1 MDQAS
6 SRFSFT
12 NLADPAQ
19 ASDDGDAVIK
29 GLTQPQKTVPV
40 QYFYDQRGSQLFER
54 ICELP
59 EYYPTRTE
67 RLILE
72 AHASD
77 IAAFTGPCELVELG
91 SGSASKTRLL
101 LNAHAQCHHPLHFIP
116 IDVSEAMLT
125 ESSIDLLAHYDDLQI
140 QAFSG
145 TYERALA
152 ALPPCRAPARMV
164 MILGS
169 TIGNFDHLERTHLLD
184 HVTAA
189 MAPGGY
195 FLAGFDLQKEV
206 AIIEAAYNDAQGVT
220 AEFNLNMLRHLN
232 CRHGGNFVLENFGHH
247 AFYDTRAHQIEMHLI
262 SRCAQTVILKDLDL
276 EIAFEARETI
286 HTEVSRKFDRE
297 NLPAEFAAAGLEV
310 AQIWT
315 DPKDWFALVLF
326 RAPPLGGG

>member
-29 GLTQPQKTVPV
+29 GLTQPRKTVPV
-40 QYFYDQRGSQLFER
+40 QYFYDERGSRLFER

-72 AHASD
+72 THAAD
-77 IAAFTGPCELVELG
+77 IAALTGPCELVELG

-101 LNAHAQCHHPLHFIP
+101 LEAHARCDHSLHFIP

-125 ESSIDLLAHYDDLQI
+125 ESSIGLLAQYDDLRI
-140 QAFSG
+140 QAFSA
-145 TYERALA
+145 TYERALE
-152 ALPPCRAPARMV
+152 ALAPRKAPARMV

-169 TIGNFDHLERTHLLD
+169 TIGNFDPQERTRLLD

-189 MAPGGY
+189 MVPGDY
-195 FLAGFDLQKEV
+195 FLVGFDLQKDV
-206 AIIEAAYNDAQGVT
+206 AIIEAAYNDDQGVT

-232 CRHGGNFVLENFGHH
+232 WRHGGNFVLENFSHH

-262 SRCAQTVILKDLDL
+262 SRCAQTVALKELDL
-276 EIAFEARETI
+276 EISFEARETI
-286 HTEVSRKFDRE
+286 HTEVSRKFDRG

-310 AQIWT
+310 ARTWT
-315 DPKDWFALVLF
+315 DPKDWFSLVLF
-326 RAPPLGGG
+326 RAPPVGGG

>member
-1 MDQAS
+1 MDQVS
-6 SRFSFT
+6 PRFT
-12 NLADPAQ
+12 HTRLADPAQ
-19 ASDDGDAVIK
+19 ASDDGDAVIT

-40 QYFYDQRGSQLFER
+40 QYFYDDRGSQLFEM
-54 ICELP
+54 ICGLP

-72 AHASD
+72 TNAAD
-77 IAAFTGPCELVELG
+77 IASFTGPCELVELG

-101 LNAHAQCHHPLHFIP
+101 LAAHAECDHPLHFLP
-116 IDVSEAMLT
+116 IDVSEALLT
-125 ESSIDLLAHYDDLQI
+125 ESSIDLLALYDDLRI

-152 ALPPCRAPARMV
+152 ALPPRKAPARMV

-169 TIGNFDHLERTHLLD
+169 TIGNFDAQERTRLLD

-189 MAPGGY
+189 MAPGDY
-195 FLAGFDLQKEV
+195 FLVGFDLQKDV

-232 CRHGGNFVLENFGHH
+232 RRYGGNFVLENFSHL

-262 SRCAQTVILKDLDL
+262 SRCAHTVTLRELDL
-276 EIAFEARETI
+276 EIAFDARETI
-286 HTEVSRKFDRE
+286 HTEVSRKFDSK

-326 RAPPLGGG
+326 RAPPVAGG

>member
-1 MDQAS
+1 MDQMS

-40 QYFYDQRGSQLFER
+40 QYFYDECGSQLFEQ

-72 AHASD
+72 TNAAGIAS
-77 IAAFTGPCELVELG
+77 FTGPCELVELG

-101 LNAHAQCHHPLHFIP
+101 LDAHAQCDHPLHFLP

-125 ESSIDLLAHYDDLQI
+125 ESSFDLLGIYDDLQI

-152 ALPPCRAPARMV
+152 ALAPCRAPARMV

-169 TIGNFDHLERTHLLD
+169 TIGNFGAQERARLLD

-189 MAPGGY
+189 MVPGDF
-195 FLAGFDLQKEV
+195 FLVGFDLQKDV
-206 AIIEAAYNDAQGVT
+206 AVIEAAYNDAQGVT

-232 CRHGGNFVLENFGHH
+232 WRHGGDFVLENFDHH
-247 AFYDTRAHQIEMHLI
+247 AFYDTGAHQIEMHLK
-262 SRCAQTVILKDLDL
+262 SRCAQTVTLKELDL
-276 EIAFEARETI
+276 EISLDAGETI
-286 HTEVSRKFDRE
+286 HTEVSRKFDGK
-297 NLPAEFAAAGLEV
+297 NLPPEFAAAGLEV
-310 AQIWT
+310 AKIWT

-326 RAPPLGGG
+326 RAPISGSG

>member
-1 MDQAS
+1 MDQVS
-6 SRFSFT
+6 SRFSLT

-40 QYFYDQRGSQLFER
+40 QYFYDECGSRLFER

-72 AHASD
+72 ANAAD
-77 IAAFTGPCELVELG
+77 IAALTGPCELVELG

-101 LNAHAQCHHPLHFIP
+101 LDAHAQCDHPLRFLP

-125 ESSIDLLAHYDDLQI
+125 ESAIDLLAQYDDLRI
-140 QAFSG
+140 QAFAG
-145 TYERALA
+145 TYERALR
-152 ALPPCRAPARMV
+152 ALAPRQAPARVV

-169 TIGNFDHLERTHLLD
+169 TIGNFDAQERESLLD

-189 MAPGGY
+189 MAQGDY
-195 FLAGFDLQKEV
+195 FLVGFDLQKDV
-206 AIIEAAYNDAQGVT
+206 AVIEAAYNDAQGVT

-232 CRHGGNFVLENFGHH
+232 WRYGGNFIIENFAHH
-247 AFYDTRAHQIEMHLI
+247 AFYDTGAHQIEMHLK
-262 SRCAQTVILKDLDL
+262 SRCAHTVTLKELDL
-276 EIAFEARETI
+276 EIAFEADETI

-297 NLPAEFAAAGLEV
+297 HLPAEFAAAGLEV

-326 RAPPLGGG
+326 RAPPSGDV